1 VNHRVPEAS
10 GSRSSQVEPA
20 PLQNGGFPQDAFS
33 LRDVWPRGHAVQF
46 YDDEAF
52 LFEVVGCFISDGLQA
67 GERALI
73 VAGPGHTHGIL
84 ERIDAE
90 LLAAARANGQ
100 LTLIDAEGLL
110 SEFMRGGV
118 PDATLFQAALARA
131 LGGPRVHPGPRLR
144 AFGEMVDL
152 LCRAGNVRGALR
164 LEQLWNDASLV
175 YEISLLCAYAA
186 RNFHCETDGEEFLD
200 VCRSHAHVLPTE
212 SFTRLEDAD
221 ARSREISLLQQR
233 ARALEGEV
241 RSRKRVEESL
251 RQAIEQRRRVE
262 ADLRASRE
270 REQEALDL
278 ARANDAFK
286 EVFMGMLGH
295 DLRNPL
301 NTILTTARLM
311 TLRAELAPDS
321 QKRLERVVS
330 SGVRMQHM
338 IEQIL
343 DLTHA
348 RSTTGISIT
357 RGPAR
362 DLVPLVSKIVEE
374 VRLLQP
380 RSVIELFAAG
390 PCLASVDADRFEQV
404 VGNLLGNAA
413 AHGDTARPITV
424 CVSEI
429 TRAGQGQAVSLS
441 VRNYGVP
448 IAPEFLP
455 LLFDPFRRERKPE
468 GRSEGLGLGLYISE
482 RIVRAHDGQM
492 VVTSSAPLGTRFEAI
507 FPCTA

>member
-1 VNHRVPEAS
+1 VTP
-10 GSRSSQVEPA
+10 GSHSSQPDSVVQ
-20 PLQNGGFPQDAFS
+20 LQQGEF
-33 LRDVWPRGHAVQF
+33 LRDASLLRDLWPRAHAVQF

-52 LFEVVGCFISDGLQA
+52 LLEVVGCFISDGLQT

-73 VAGPGHTHGIL
+73 IAGPGHTRGIL

-90 LLAAARANGQ
+90 LLAVARANGQ
-100 LTLIDAEGLL
+100 LTLVDAEAML

-118 PDATLFQAALARA
+118 PDAALFQAALARA

-164 LEQLWNDASLV
+164 LEQLWNDASEL

-186 RNFHCETDGEEFLD
+186 RNFHHETDGEEFLD
-200 VCRSHAHVLPTE
+200 VCRSHTHVLPTE

-221 ARSREISLLQQR
+221 ARLREISLLQQR

-241 RSRKRVEESL
+241 RTRKRVEESL
-251 RQAIEQRRRVE
+251 RQALEQRRRVE
-262 ADLRASRE
+262 VELRASLE
-270 REQEALDL
+270 REQEALAL

-330 SGVRMQHM
+330 SGVRMQRM

-343 DLTHA
+343 DMTRDRL
-348 RSTTGISIT
+348 TTGIAIARS
-357 RGPAR
+357 PAR

-374 VRLLQP
+374 MRLGHP
-380 RSVIELFAAG
+380 RSLVDLCASG
-390 PCLASVDADRFEQV
+390 PCIASVDADRFEQV

-413 AHGDTARPITV
+413 MHGDTERPITV
-424 CVSEI
+424 CVSEMS
-429 TRAGQGQAVSLS
+429 RAGQGPAISLS

-448 IAPEFLP
+448 IAAGFLP

-468 GRSEGLGLGLYISE
+468 GRSEGLGIGLYISE
-482 RIVRAHDGQM
+482 RIVRAHGGEM
-492 VVTSSAPLGTRFEAI
+492 VVTSSALDGTLFEAI
-507 FPCTA
+507 FPCSA